1 MKKKYIKEIVLT
13 HLLKVFFISM
23 LIIAA
28 VIAFSYRSFFEF
40 VSENKILTTSE
51 IIKAGLTSH
60 MKAGI
65 MDKREYFLNEISS
78 VHDIESIKIIR
89 TDSLSKQY
97 GLLSSNEEKLSDNDL
112 KTILDKKEIYIKW
125 DDINGKINAIVP
137 YVANSKGTL
146 NCLKCHNAKNGDVLG
161 AVNITMDINTYQNFV
176 LKNAYLIAGIL
187 LTIAFIII
195 NNMFKV
201 VEKYIR
207 KPLLNIIKD
216 GETAYNSHKSIDATK
231 YESIEFD
238 EVVANVNKFNY
249 NILEKEAELLRKNIE
264 LQNLNE
270 EIESTLKETMLA
282 VGRIEEI
289 RSIETKLHTK
299 RVSIIS
305 AHIAREYGLS
315 EEEAKL
321 IELASP
327 LHDIG
332 KVGISD
338 AILNKPSVLTDEE
351 YEIMKSHAALGHYIL
366 NHSNRKLLQ
375 TASIIAYEHHEKFDG
390 SGYPQRLK
398 GENISIYG
406 RIVAIVDVFDALL
419 SKRVYKDKWR
429 KEDVVALLNKES
441 GKHFDPK
448 LVKIVLKNIDKYVDI
463 TNNFSK
469 NEQV

>member
-23 LIIAA
+23 FIIAA
-28 VIAFSYRSFFEF
+28 VVAFSYRSFFEF
-40 VSENKILTTSE
+40 VSENKIITTSE

-78 VHDIESIKIIR
+78 VHDIDSIKIIR
-89 TDSLSKQY
+89 TDSVTKQY
-97 GLLSSNEEKLSDNDL
+97 GVSSLYEEKLSDMDL
-112 KTILDKKEIYIKW
+112 KTILDKKELYIKW
-125 DDINGKINAIVP
+125 DDINGQITAIVP
-137 YVANSKGTL
+137 YIANSNGTL
-146 NCLKCHNAKNGDVLG
+146 NCLKCHNAKDGDVLG
-161 AVNITMDINTYQNFV
+161 AVNITMDINSYQSFV
-176 LKNAYLIAGIL
+176 LKNGYIIAGIL
-187 LTIAFIII
+187 LIIAFIII
-195 NNMFKV
+195 ENMFRV

-207 KPLLNIIKD
+207 KPLLNVIKD
-216 GETAYNSHKSIDATK
+216 GELAYNSKQIIDAAK
-231 YESIEFD
+231 YESREFD

-282 VGRIEEI
+282 VGCIEEI

-305 AHIAREYGLS
+305 TLIAKEYGLND
-315 EEEAKL
+315 EEVKL

-338 AILNKPSVLTDEE
+338 SILNKPAVLTDEE

-366 NHSNRKLLQ
+366 NHSDRKLLQ
-375 TASIIAYEHHEKFDG
+375 TASTIAYEHHEKFDG
-390 SGYPQRLK
+390 TGYPQGLK
-398 GENISIYG
+398 GTEISIYG

-419 SKRVYKDKWR
+419 SKRVYKDKWQ
-429 KEDVVALLNKES
+429 KKDVVVLLKKES
-441 GKHFDPK
+441 GKHFDPI
-448 LVKIVLKNIDKYVDI
+448 LVKIVLKNIDEYVEI
-463 TNNFSK
+463 IKTLSK
-469 NEQV
+469 NEQI

>member
-89 TDSLSKQY
+89 TDSVNKQY
-97 GLLSSNEEKLSDNDL
+97 GSSSSNEEKLSANDL

-125 DDINGKINAIVP
+125 DDINGKIKAIVP
-137 YVANSKGTL
+137 YVADSKGTL
-146 NCLKCHNAKNGDVLG
+146 NCLKCHDAKNGDVLG

-176 LKNAYLIAGIL
+176 LKNAYLIATISL
-187 LTIAFIII
+187 IIAFIII

-207 KPLLNIIKD
+207 RPLLNIIKD
-216 GETAYNSHKSIDATK
+216 GEIAYSLHKTIDPAK
-231 YESIEFD
+231 YESVEFD

-249 NILEKEAELLRKNIE
+249 NILEKEAELLRKNVE

-299 RVSIIS
+299 RVSVIS

-315 EEEAKL
+315 EEDVHL
-321 IELASP
+321 IEFASP

-351 YEIMKSHAALGHYIL
+351 YEIIKSHATLGHYIL
-366 NHSNRKLLQ
+366 NHSDRKLLQ

-390 SGYPQRLK
+390 SGYPQGLK
-398 GENISIYG
+398 GEEISIFG

-419 SKRVYKDKWR
+419 SKRVYKDKWQ
-429 KEDVVALLNKES
+429 KEDVESLLKKES

-463 TNNFSK
+463 VKNFPE
-469 NEQV
+469 NE